1 MLLKN
6 KNKKLKNIRLGILKI
21 LEMPLNAHIHYD
33 ETFEGN
39 Q

>member
-21 LEMPLNAHIHYD
+21 LEMPLKARLHYD